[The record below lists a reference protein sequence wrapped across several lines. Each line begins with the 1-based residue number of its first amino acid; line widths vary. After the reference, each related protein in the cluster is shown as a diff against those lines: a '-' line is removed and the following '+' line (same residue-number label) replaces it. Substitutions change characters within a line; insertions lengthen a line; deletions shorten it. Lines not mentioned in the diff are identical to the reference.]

1 MENPEQ
7 RDIDT
12 STDSPAEELNAVE
25 RFFVDLGLPRQWW
38 ISLPIIVVVVGG
50 IWILVNWLMPMLLP
64 SMFAP

>member
-1 MENPEQ
+1 MENLEQ